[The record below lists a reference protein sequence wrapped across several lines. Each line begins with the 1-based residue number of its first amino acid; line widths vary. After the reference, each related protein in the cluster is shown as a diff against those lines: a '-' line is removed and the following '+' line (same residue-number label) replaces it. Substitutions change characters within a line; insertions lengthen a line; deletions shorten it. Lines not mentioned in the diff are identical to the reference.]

1 MGKSELQ
8 NLHRQQNHEA
18 DSNQVSSGFF
28 RDGCS
33 VALNRVGREF
43 SFKCLFVL
51 ILTLSVL
58 VSGIFWVL
66 PFHSTK
72 CGFDA
77 KDAIKLGA
85 TVQACFRLDKPVTK
99 LVLHVGRLEYDIY
112 GEIDVPGIKVAIT
125 SMHQSGA
132 SNWTDVVFGVL
143 SDPINVPIS
152 PVSLSLLRSSLIELF
167 LQQSNLTLTSSIFG
181 KTTKFQILKFPP
193 GLTVIPVQFSSI
205 WQIPQIL
212 FNFTL
217 NNSIS
222 EILEDFIEF
231 KDQLKI
237 GLYLRSYEVHHYS
250 GPKSLHCSRC
260 GLTTKTQIHHCTHR
274 ATDIKIWFQFGWVI
288 WHARNPYS
296 RFSYDNGYLA
306 LLFLSVQSVY
316 VQITNDVGSTIAPP
330 VTVQAS
336 VMSGLGSLLP
346 QRLKQLAE
354 TITGS
359 PAQNLGLDNTV
370 FGKVKS
376 ISLSSYLRGTI
387 NATPPSPSPS
397 PSSEPSNYPS
407 ISSYPALSPPTSPM
421 SSPNIKHR
429 SPAPSMVIAHPPC
442 PFPYQGFRNSPS
454 LSPSH
459 YNPTVPSAFSPLVS
473 TPNAPPTGPTSQ
485 LSPDLSPIPEVS
497 YASSPHQDKG
507 SAEGLLSTSLAP
519 SPSSLAAVTSYQ
531 QIWLLGFSGLW
542 IFSLFCWLA

>member
-1 MGKSELQ
+1 M
-8 NLHRQQNHEA
+8 
-18 DSNQVSSGFF
+18 
-28 RDGCS
+28 
-33 VALNRVGREF
+33 
-43 SFKCLFVL
+43 
-51 ILTLSVL
+51 
-58 VSGIFWVL
+58 
-66 PFHSTK
+66 
-72 CGFDA
+72 
-77 KDAIKLGA
+77 
-85 TVQACFRLDKPVTK
+85 
-99 LVLHVGRLEYDIY
+99 
-112 GEIDVPGIKVAIT
+112 
-125 SMHQSGA
+125 
-132 SNWTDVVFGVL
+132 
-143 SDPINVPIS
+143 
-152 PVSLSLLRSSLIELF
+152 
-167 LQQSNLTLTSSIFG
+167 
-181 KTTKFQILKFPP
+181 
-193 GLTVIPVQFSSI
+193 
-205 WQIPQIL
+205 
-212 FNFTL
+212 
-217 NNSIS
+217 
-222 EILEDFIEF
+222 
-231 KDQLKI
+231 
-237 GLYLRSYEVHHYS
+237 
-250 GPKSLHCSRC
+250 
-260 GLTTKTQIHHCTHR
+260 
-274 ATDIKIWFQFGWVI
+274 
-288 WHARNPYS
+288 
-296 RFSYDNGYLA
+296 
-306 LLFLSVQSVY
+306 Y

-519 SPSSLAAVTSYQ
+519 SPSCKS
-531 QIWLLGFSGLW
+531 
-542 IFSLFCWLA
+542 

>member
-1 MGKSELQ
+1 MGKIELQ

-18 DSNQVSSGFF
+18 DSNQGSSGFF
-28 RDGCS
+28 CDGCS

-43 SFKCLFVL
+43 SFKCFFVL

-85 TVQACFRLDKPVTK
+85 TVQAYFRLDKPVTK
-99 LVLHVGRLEYDIY
+99 LAPHIRRLEYDIY
-112 GEIDVPGIKVAIT
+112 GEIGVPGIKVAII

-167 LQQSNLTLTSSIFG
+167 LQHSNLTLTSSIFG
-181 KTTKFQILKFPP
+181 KTTMFQILKFPR
-193 GLTVIPVQFSSI
+193 GLTIIPVQFSSI

-222 EILEDFIEF
+222 DILEDFIEF

-237 GLYLRSYEVHHYS
+237 GLYLRSYE
-250 GPKSLHCSRC
+250 
-260 GLTTKTQIHHCTHR
+260 
-274 ATDIKIWFQFGWVI
+274 
-288 WHARNPYS
+288 
-296 RFSYDNGYLA
+296 
-306 LLFLSVQSVY
+306 SVY

-336 VMSGLGSLLP
+336 VMSDLGSLLP

-354 TITGS
+354 TIKGS

-376 ISLSSYLRGTI
+376 ISLSSYLKGTI

-397 PSSEPSNYPS
+397 PFPSPEPSNYPS
-407 ISSYPALSPPTSPM
+407 ISPYPALSPLTSPM

-429 SPAPSMVIAHPPC
+429 SPAPSMVIAHPPR

-485 LSPDLSPIPEVS
+485 LSPGLSPIPEVS
-497 YASSPHQDKG
+497 YAPSPRQDKG
-507 SAEGLLSTSLAP
+507 SAEGLSPSLAP

-531 QIWLLGFSGLW
+531 QVWLLGFSGLW
-542 IFSLFCWLA
+542 IFCLFCWLA

>member
-237 GLYLRSYEVHHYS
+237 GLYLRSYE
-250 GPKSLHCSRC
+250 
-260 GLTTKTQIHHCTHR
+260 
-274 ATDIKIWFQFGWVI
+274 
-288 WHARNPYS
+288 
-296 RFSYDNGYLA
+296 
-306 LLFLSVQSVY
+306 SVY